1 MCSPFKL
8 GWGCLCIAYIGV
20 NSKGAL
26 YAVRLCLG
34 IVEAGFFVR
43 LSNLAAE
50 SR

>member
-20 NSKGAL
+20 NNKGAL